1 MTDMAF
7 DLLIQDFVSTNKL
20 VNQNI
25 PWDTLVAR
33 RFENGR
39 RKVFQYGGAK
49 VAEAEHMDMVDG
61 EWLIVKL
68 SRPAESD
75 MESLDVA
82 ALRFDCLKMMHAV
95 THYEMS
101 VEKEDGAVQ
110 VRLRTRNRGLMNVM
124 FRIS

>member
-1 MTDMAF
+1 MTEI

-25 PWDTLVAR
+25 PWDTLVSR

-39 RKVFQYGGAK
+39 RKIFRYGGSK
-49 VAEAEHMDMVDG
+49 IAEAEHVDMADG

-68 SRPAESD
+68 LYPID
-75 MESLDVA
+75 DTVDVST
-82 ALRFDCLKMMHAV
+82 LRFDCLKMMHAL

-101 VEKEDGAVQ
+101 VEKEEGGIV

-124 FRIS
+124 FRCGQLGSM